1 MNAAASPDVGKH
13 AERKLLLHIASLV
26 FLLYFS
32 FAIDRGNVGFAALQ
46 MNAALGLSAQVF
58 GFGSGLFTLAYL
70 LFQAPMAEGL
80 RRLGARRGFA
90 IVACAW
96 GLVSTST
103 AFVPDD
109 RWFLANRFALGLSEA
124 GFHAYIIYYIS
135 TIFPQRIRGLAVG
148 ISFVAVPFSMIVASP
163 LSGLLLNV
171 HIGPLAG
178 WQTLFIVEGVPSLAL
193 GLLCLRLI
201 PDKAKDIRFLS
212 SEELVWLQ
220 SQLQVPDETAQPSL
234 ARNIQ
239 VVLANPLVWGLG
251 LVLLTM
257 VLAVNVMTIWMP
269 LMIRQVS
276 GAGNFAVGA
285 LNSLPWT
292 AFAIGC
298 VIASRISDKVKSRA
312 TPLRASI
319 AIATL
324 GFLLCAACQ
333 ELNTPLAFALFL
345 LACFGAG
352 GAQGSFWAF
361 TMSLMSG
368 VTAATSFA
376 MITVISNGAGVFAHP
391 LIGRLHDATGSF
403 SGVVWALAA
412 AYVGAFA
419 ILYWI
424 VRGQRASASSDAS
437 TYASK
442 DIAKSQ

>member
-1 MNAAASPDVGKH
+1 MNAAASLDVGKRV
-13 AERKLLLHIASLV
+13 ERKLLLHIASLV

-46 MNAALGLSAQVF
+46 MNAALGLSAEVF

-70 LFQAPMAEGL
+70 LFQAPMAEWL

-103 AFVPDD
+103 AFVPDE

-212 SEELVWLQ
+212 SEELAWLQ
-220 SQLQVPDETAQPSL
+220 SQLHTTQDDTAPPSL
-234 ARNIQ
+234 ARNVQ
-239 VVLANPLVWGLG
+239 VALANPVVWGLG

-276 GAGNFAVGA
+276 GAGNIAVGA

-298 VIASRISDKVKSRA
+298 VIASRISDKVKNRA

-324 GFLLCAACQ
+324 GFLLCAASQ
-333 ELNTPLAFALFL
+333 ASNTPLAFALFL
-345 LACFGAG
+345 LACLGAG

-368 VTAATSFA
+368 VAAATSFA

-412 AYVGAFA
+412 SYVGAFA
-419 ILYWI
+419 ILHWI
-424 VRGQRASASSDAS
+424 VRSQRADTS
-437 TYASK
+437 TVGAYAS
-442 DIAKSQ
+442 DDVAKSR

>member
-1 MNAAASPDVGKH
+1 MNAAASLDVGKRV
-13 AERKLLLHIASLV
+13 ERKLLLHIASLV

-46 MNAALGLSAQVF
+46 MNAALGLSAEVF

-70 LFQAPMAEGL
+70 LFQAPMAEWL

-103 AFVPDD
+103 AFVPDE

-212 SEELVWLQ
+212 SEELAWLQ
-220 SQLQVPDETAQPSL
+220 SQLHTAQDDTAPPSL
-234 ARNIQ
+234 ARNVQ
-239 VVLANPLVWGLG
+239 VALANPIVWGLG

-276 GAGNFAVGA
+276 GAGNIAVGA

-298 VIASRISDKVKSRA
+298 VIASRISDKVKNRA

-324 GFLLCAACQ
+324 GFLLCAASQ
-333 ELNTPLAFALFL
+333 ASNTPLAFALFL
-345 LACFGAG
+345 LACLGAG

-368 VTAATSFA
+368 VVAATSFA

-412 AYVGAFA
+412 SYVGAFA
-419 ILYWI
+419 ILHWI
-424 VRGQRASASSDAS
+424 VRSQRADTS
-437 TYASK
+437 TVGAYAS
-442 DIAKSQ
+442 DDVAKSR